1 MSNEPKA
8 DELVELAAVMRAHG
22 LNGELLLKVFNP
34 ESELLFGLSHVF
46 VRHRAGALSTREV
59 ESTHQHGG
67 HVLLALKGVQTR
79 EQAED
84 LRGALI
90 CVRRDALPALA
101 DDEHYFVDLV
111 GSIARDAS
119 GQEVGRVLDVIDYP
133 SVCCFVVET
142 KDGPVEVPY
151 TDRYVLELDAKAKS
165 LVVANLADFDD
176 LRPKPKTEPAKKPRP
191 AKSAAAE
198 KSAASEHSDGP
209 KKGEH

>member
-34 ESELLFGLSHVF
+34 ESELLFGLERVF
-46 VRHRAGALSTREV
+46 VRDRHGAIREQV
-59 ESTHQHGG
+59 IESTHQHGS
-67 HVLLALKGVQTR
+67 HVLLALVGVQSR

-84 LRGALI
+84 LRGALM

-101 DDEHYFVDLV
+101 DDEYYFVDLV

-119 GQEVGRVLDVIDYP
+119 GQELGKVVDVIDYP
-133 SVCCFVVET
+133 SVCCFVIET
-142 KDGPVEVPY
+142 KDGRVEVPY

-165 LVVANLADFDD
+165 LVVANLEDFDD
-176 LRPKPKTEPAKKPRP
+176 LRPKPKPKAEHQKK
-191 AKSAAAE
+191 KD
-198 KSAASEHSDGP
+198 KP
-209 KKGEH
+209 KKVEKGEA